1 MEITK
6 RVSGV
11 GAFEEV
17 FNQLE
22 ARVGSVLPD
31 DYRRFMSEFNGGRPE
46 PSGFVFPT
54 EDGKSDSAVRYF
66 LTLDDREERYTIQ
79 EFLDRYGDRIPQKL
93 LPIACDSFG
102 NLVLLDAGAKSA
114 GAVCVWDLE
123 KESMDEPT
131 WDNIADVASSF
142 TEFLD
147 ALV

>member
-66 LTLDDREERYTIQ
+66 LTLDDREGMATGFRKSCCRLRVIHSAIL
-79 EFLDRYGDRIPQKL
+79 FSWMLGRSPQAQYAFGILRRKAWMNRRGITLQML
-93 LPIACDSFG
+93 LHRSR
-102 NLVLLDAGAKSA
+102 
-114 GAVCVWDLE
+114 
-123 KESMDEPT
+123 
-131 WDNIADVASSF
+131 SS
-142 TEFLD
+142 
-147 ALV
+147 